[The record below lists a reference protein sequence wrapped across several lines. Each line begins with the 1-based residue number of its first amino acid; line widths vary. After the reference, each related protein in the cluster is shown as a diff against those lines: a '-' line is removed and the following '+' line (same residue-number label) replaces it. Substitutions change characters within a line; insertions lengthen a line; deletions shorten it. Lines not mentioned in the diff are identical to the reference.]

1 MTEPAAIYEELRDR
15 IGTVLVGNETVVE
28 GLTISLLTRGH
39 VLLEGV
45 PGVAKTTIA
54 LLFAEATGMDSNRI
68 QMTPDIL
75 PADITGTNVYR
86 EATGEFDLQRGP
98 VFTNLVVA
106 DEINRATPKTQ
117 SALLEAMQESAVTI
131 EGETLS
137 LPEPFLVVAT
147 QNPVEMEGTYE
158 LPIAQRDRFQFK
170 FTVGMPDADEEMA
183 LLDRFDESPELG
195 PDDVSP
201 VVSTEEILDARE
213 TVEGVHVERAVKE
226 YLLDL
231 IGATR
236 ESPDLEYGA
245 SPRTAVS
252 FLHATKARAAI
263 HGRDY
268 VIPDDVKALARPVL
282 SHRLTLSAE
291 AELSDVSVADVVADV
306 LTTVEPPGGPDEA
319 TETEAASEFETT
331 AGGS

>member
-1 MTEPAAIYEELRDR
+1 
-15 IGTVLVGNETVVE
+15 
-28 GLTISLLTRGH
+28 
-39 VLLEGV
+39 
-45 PGVAKTTIA
+45 
-54 LLFAEATGMDSNRI
+54 
-68 QMTPDIL
+68 
-75 PADITGTNVYR
+75 
-86 EATGEFDLQRGP
+86 
-98 VFTNLVVA
+98 
-106 DEINRATPKTQ
+106 
-117 SALLEAMQESAVTI
+117 
-131 EGETLS
+131 
-137 LPEPFLVVAT
+137 
-147 QNPVEMEGTYE
+147 MEGTYE
-158 LPIAQRDRFQFK
+158 LPVAQRDRFQFK

-291 AELSDVSVADVVADV
+291 AELSDVSVSDVVADA
-306 LTTVEPPGGPDEA
+306 LTTVEPPGRPDEA
-319 TETEAASEFETT
+319 TETEAASESETT